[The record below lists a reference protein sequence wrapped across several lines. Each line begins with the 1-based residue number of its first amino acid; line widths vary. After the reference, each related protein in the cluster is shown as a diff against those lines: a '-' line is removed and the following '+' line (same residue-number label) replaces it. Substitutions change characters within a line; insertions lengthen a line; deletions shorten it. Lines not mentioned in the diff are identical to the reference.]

1 MKKKWLSRLAST
13 MLVGVMAVGMMTGCG
28 ENQPANSKE
37 TSKGTESV
45 VESAAPSTE
54 AQSDDVEITYPVEAG
69 TKLTLFVKNNLG
81 LQSDYISYE
90 ESPFHSTISDL
101 TGYDIEWQ
109 FFPKGADTSAAWN
122 LLLQEEELP
131 DIIFGIFSSK
141 GISQYVED
149 GLVRDLKDYLP
160 IYAPDYWEV
169 INRPEYADIL
179 KATTTDDGR
188 VFGVASIK
196 ESDFNV
202 TFMGPVIRQDWLD
215 ECGLQAPVTIDE
227 WENVLVT
234 FKEKYGAVMGISQNR
249 LDNGLIASAF
259 DAQAAF
265 SARYYVDDN
274 GKVQLGNVQ
283 PEWKEMMET
292 LHRWYEMGLIDPDFA
307 TTKDDGLRHKALTGQ
322 VGVAFTAMSQLT
334 NWISDAEAENNGAE
348 WVGIEYART
357 EKDAPTTFINTA
369 ANLITDRHYA
379 IITTSTTEEEMIEA
393 LKFLNYGY
401 TEEGMMYW
409 NFGEEGVSYEMV
421 NGEVQWTDTITKDP
435 AGLNEAIKKY
445 SGAWAAPISIQQ
457 EEFVKL
463 KNNEASVAAV
473 YKWITNTIAS
483 QYVVPETLK
492 TADELD
498 VMTDPS
504 NSIKTYISETALKFV
519 TGDES
524 LDNFDAFVAH
534 IEELGLEKVLEVEQ
548 AAYDRYM
555 AR

>member
-1 MKKKWLSRLAST
+1 
-13 MLVGVMAVGMMTGCG
+13 
-28 ENQPANSKE
+28 
-37 TSKGTESV
+37 
-45 VESAAPSTE
+45 
-54 AQSDDVEITYPVEAG
+54 
-69 TKLTLFVKNNLG
+69 
-81 LQSDYISYE
+81 
-90 ESPFHSTISDL
+90 
-101 TGYDIEWQ
+101 
-109 FFPKGADTSAAWN
+109 
-122 LLLQEEELP
+122 
-131 DIIFGIFSSK
+131 
-141 GISQYVED
+141 
-149 GLVRDLKDYLP
+149 
-160 IYAPDYWEV
+160 
-169 INRPEYADIL
+169 
-179 KATTTDDGR
+179 
-188 VFGVASIK
+188 
-196 ESDFNV
+196 
-202 TFMGPVIRQDWLD
+202 MGPVIRQDWLD